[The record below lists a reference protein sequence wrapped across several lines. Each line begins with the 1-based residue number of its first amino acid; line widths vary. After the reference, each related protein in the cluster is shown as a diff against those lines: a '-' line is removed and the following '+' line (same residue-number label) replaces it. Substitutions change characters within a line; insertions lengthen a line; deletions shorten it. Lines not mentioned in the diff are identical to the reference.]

1 MVPALQTVDASFFFR
16 MLRREQLAAN
26 QAGDKDLILLEQL
39 VPVLAEGLEA
49 LSRHIDA
56 AARKPNPDPEAA
68 ARFRPATWL
77 AQFLLRHHPTHH
89 PTPTTEFYKELVELE
104 RARREIVKRKDS
116 VQHAFSALERS
127 CQNGVPP
134 QRIYAFVVQVDNMWR
149 LGGALSNAVDQD
161 TDFGEILELADP
173 PEPYSPV
180 SDEKGEEVDTQYV
193 VNFDAF
199 WDWFYDLVETN
210 DIVRMQDFTRGEK
223 ARLEEQTRESEES
236 KLLQERKEIADAHEA
251 ELNVKL
257 AEFDKLAEELYAD
270 DVIAQMREG
279 RFTLEGAEEDDVG
292 APVNRPHV
300 RLLVE
305 MLKLW
310 GIECNSAA
318 ETWDGY
324 AITAWDEWVERVE
337 GGGEGAVVSA
347 QTLQV
352 FLNRE
357 RFQQF
362 QRQEQAKE
370 DFGAEYFIEQ
380 LGVTALERERKE
392 EIE

>member
-1 MVPALQTVDASFFFR
+1 MVPPLQTLGASFFFR
-16 MLRREQLAAN
+16 MLRREQLAVT

-77 AQFLLRHHPTHH
+77 AQFLLRHHPAHH
-89 PTPTTEFYKELVELE
+89 PTPTTDQFKELVELE
-104 RARREIVKRKDS
+104 RARREMVKRKDN
-116 VQHAFSALERS
+116 VQHAFHALERS
-127 CQNGVPP
+127 CQNGVPHT
-134 QRIYAFVVQVDNMWR
+134 RIYQFIVQVDNMWR
-149 LGGALSNAVDQD
+149 LGGVLANAVDQD
-161 TDFGEILELADP
+161 MDFGRVLELSDP
-173 PEPYSPV
+173 PEPLSPV
-180 SDEKGEEVDTQYV
+180 SNPDGTPADVDGV
-193 VNFDAF
+193 VNFDSF
-199 WDWFYDLVETN
+199 WSWFHDFVETN

-251 ELNVKL
+251 ELNVRL
-257 AEFDKLAEELYAD
+257 ADFDSLAEELAAD
-270 DVIAQMREG
+270 EVIVQMREG
-279 RFTLEGAEEDDVG
+279 KFTLEGAEEDDVS
-292 APVNRPHV
+292 APVNRNHV
-300 RLLVE
+300 KLLVD
-305 MLKLW
+305 MLRLW
-310 GIECNSAA
+310 GIECNSSA

-337 GGGEGAVVSA
+337 GVEGAVVSA

-352 FLNRE
+352 FLNRD
-357 RFQQF
+357 RFLQF

-392 EIE
+392 EVE